1 MPERTVVVA
10 SQVGLHAR
18 PAKVFSQAAASCG
31 LPVRIGRPGSTGV
44 DAASIL
50 GVMSLGVKHGEEVVV
65 SVTGDGADAVL
76 DELVGLLTTDLDTV
90 STA

>member
-10 SQVGLHAR
+10 SKVGLHAR
-18 PAKVFSQAAASCG
+18 PAKMFSQAAAESG
-31 LPVRIGRPGSTGV
+31 LTVRIGRPGSTGV

-65 SVTGDGADAVL
+65 SVEGDGAETVL
-76 DELVGLLTTDLDTV
+76 DELVGLLATDLDAV
-90 STA
+90 SPA